1 MLKFLESCIDFI
13 QNMNSSFSNILCLI
27 GFRNIYKGTNVDDT
41 NAVKLISSLHKL
53 ISLDLSS
60 SLLNKPNKVG
70 NGGCFEL
77 SRLTQLR
84 VLELDE
90 NNIGDDGAAFL
101 SILNFLEVLSISN
114 QDNQIKISDIGAGYL
129 SKLRNI
135 RILNLSKLALTKMI
149 IMLVMKERRSFQGCK
164 T

>member
-1 MLKFLESCIDFI
+1 
-13 QNMNSSFSNILCLI
+13 MNSSFSNILCLI

-114 QDNQIKISDIGAGYL
+114 QDN
-129 SKLRNI
+129 
-135 RILNLSKLALTKMI
+135 
-149 IMLVMKERRSFQGCK
+149 
-164 T
+164 